1 MATPHRRLTAH
12 QARQLKE
19 SQRAGKL
26 SGVPPIHVAPSPT
39 GTNIWLDEIPNI
51 WAAVQSV
58 SSGVYTMKE
67 QLPAASGLW
76 RDGTFSFVAREANG
90 NTAVPLGTIVR
101 AEYDQAARYWFFR
114 ASACT

>member
-1 MATPHRRLTAH
+1 MPKRRQTAR
-12 QARQLKE
+12 QARQHMDAR
-19 SQRAGKL
+19 RADSL
-26 SGVPPIHVAPSPT
+26 TGVSPIHVARSPT
-39 GTNIWLDEIPNI
+39 GINISLDEIPDL
-51 WAAVQSV
+51 WAAVQSITG
-58 SSGVYTMKE
+58 SVYTMLE
-67 QLPAASGLW
+67 QIPAASGLW